1 MTKRH
6 CAGEEQQGSR
16 RDTGR
21 RAIVE
26 GPWKE
31 IKANPRIGDIAKEE

>member
-1 MTKRH
+1 M
-6 CAGEEQQGSR
+6 EETLG
-16 RDTGR
+16 G

-31 IKANPRIGDIAKEE
+31 VKGNPRIRDIAKEE